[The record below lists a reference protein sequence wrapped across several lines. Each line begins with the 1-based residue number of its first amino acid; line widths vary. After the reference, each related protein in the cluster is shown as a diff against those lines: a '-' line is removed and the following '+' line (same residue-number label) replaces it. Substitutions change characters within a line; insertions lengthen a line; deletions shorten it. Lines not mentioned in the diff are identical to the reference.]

1 MTLCRWTNCFS
12 YLLITM
18 ITLCNT
24 IKLLQ
29 AVNPSLIILPRLKCI
44 YIYVITKV
52 CLTGNGT
59 FVKLILSQGLW
70 CNNEKGSI
78 CRDENVI
85 DVKLKKL
92 KIAQL
97 PTSFSKRYLLRA
109 LTTLDSNHFS
119 FNCKLMDRGILQM
132 AKW

>member
-1 MTLCRWTNCFS
+1 MEIFRFFISMTFQVTFKVMTLCRWTNCFS

-52 CLTGNGT
+52 CLTGNGI

-70 CNNEKGSI
+70 CNNENGSF

-85 DVKLKKL
+85 DVKLKNL
-92 KIAQL
+92 KIAQSSVRFFKRNL
-97 PTSFSKRYLLRA
+97 NFILTS
-109 LTTLDSNHFS
+109 LDS
-119 FNCKLMDRGILQM
+119 K
-132 AKW
+132 

>member
-1 MTLCRWTNCFS
+1 MEIFRFFISMTFQVTFKVMTLCRWTNCFS
-12 YLLITM
+12 YLLITI

-52 CLTGNGT
+52 CLTGNGI

-70 CNNEKGSI
+70 CNNENGSF

-85 DVKLKKL
+85 DVKLKNL
-92 KIAQL
+92 KIAQSSVRFFKRNL
-97 PTSFSKRYLLRA
+97 NFILTS
-109 LTTLDSNHFS
+109 LDS
-119 FNCKLMDRGILQM
+119 K
-132 AKW
+132 